1 MGRKVFV
8 SYKHNDNSVKNLTG
22 YYNNTAR
29 DYVDYLMDK
38 TLKGDVYKG
47 EGDEDLSDFK
57 DDTIKNHLK
66 DKIHDSSITL
76 VLISP
81 NMKNNHKDESD
92 QFIPWEISYSLK
104 EITRKDK
111 TSHTNG
117 MLAVVLPDVNGNYDY
132 FIENKS
138 CNCRALKTGILF
150 QILNKNMFNA
160 NDLQSGNCNVCN
172 SNFYSGDSSYITSV
186 KWRDFISNKDSY
198 LDKAVK
204 IRDDRKSYT
213 ITKEV

>member
-1 MGRKVFV
+1 MGIKVFV

-22 YYNNTAR
+22 YHDNTVR

-38 TLKGDVYKG
+38 T
-47 EGDEDLSDFK
+47 
-57 DDTIKNHLK
+57 LK

-81 NMKNNHKDESD
+81 DMKDPY
-92 QFIPWEISYSLK
+92 QWIPWEISYSLK

-186 KWRDFISNKDSY
+186 KWRDFISNKDGY

>member
-132 FIENKS
+132 FIENKL
-138 CNCRALKTGILF
+138 CGCTTFKTNKLFRILG
-150 QILNKNMFNA
+150 NNMFNA
-160 NDLQSGNCNVCN
+160 KDLQSGNCNVCN
-172 SNFYSGDSSYITSV
+172 SYLGDSSYIDSV
-186 KWRDFISNKDSY
+186 KWRDFISNKDGY

>member
-1 MGRKVFV
+1 MGRKIFV

-29 DYVDYLMDK
+29 DYVDYLTDN
-38 TLKGDVYKG
+38 TLEDDIYKG
-47 EGDEDLSDFK
+47 EGDEDLSEFK
-57 DDTIKNHLK
+57 NDTIKNRLK

-81 NMKNNHKDESD
+81 NMKDGSEESD
-92 QFIPWEISYSLK
+92 QWIPWEISYSLK
-104 EITRKDK
+104 EITRQDK

-117 MLAVVLPDVNGNYDY
+117 MLAIVLPDTNDNYDY

-138 CNCRALKTGILF
+138 CNCRTLKTGILF

-160 NDLQSGNCNVCN
+160 KDLQDSNCNDC
-172 SNFYSGDSSYITSV
+172 SSYTGDSSYITSV
-186 KWRDFISNKDSY
+186 KWCDFISNKDSY